1 MGELLCLFA
10 DCNFCFVKGMTEAVP
25 IKDFVLKGVEITK
38 QSNFISAN
46 TSMADLRASILGFRL
61 KSAIDYFNI

>member
-1 MGELLCLFA
+1 
-10 DCNFCFVKGMTEAVP
+10 VP